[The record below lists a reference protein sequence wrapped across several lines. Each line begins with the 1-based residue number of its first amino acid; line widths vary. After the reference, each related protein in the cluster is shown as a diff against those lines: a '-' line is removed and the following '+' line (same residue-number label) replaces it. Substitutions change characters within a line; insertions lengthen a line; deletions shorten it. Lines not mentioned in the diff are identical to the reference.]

1 MLKFIFDLITSQF
14 SLFEDPLCNYVV
26 MAIVGTIAFIIAFTA
41 VGDLGFKGTLGSIAH
56 WTIRFIVFVVVW
68 FIFLVVINV
77 IKFIK
82 NNLISI
88 IICIILSIVFYILK
102 EYAES
107 HQNCFLNKKIF

>member
-14 SLFEDPLCNYVV
+14 SLFEDPLYNYVA
-26 MAIVGTIAFIIAFTA
+26 MAIIGSIALKVAFTA
-41 VGDLGFKGTLGSIAH
+41 VGDLGFKGTLGSITH
-56 WTIRFIVFVVVW
+56 WIIRFIVFVIVW

-88 IICIILSIVFYILK
+88 IICSILSIVLYILK

-107 HQNCFLNKKIF
+107 HPSCILNKKII

>member
-14 SLFEDPLCNYVV
+14 SLFENLIYNYVA
-26 MAIVGTIAFIIAFTA
+26 MGIVGSIAFIIALTA

-77 IKFIK
+77 IKFIR

-102 EYAES
+102 KYAES
-107 HQNCFLNKKIF
+107 HPSCILNKKII

>member
-14 SLFEDPLCNYVV
+14 SLFENPIYNYVA
-26 MAIVGTIAFIIAFTA
+26 MGIIGSIALKVAFTA
-41 VGDLGFKGTLGSIAH
+41 VGDLGFKGTLGSITH

-88 IICIILSIVFYILK
+88 IICIILSTVFYILK
-102 EYAES
+102 KYAGT

>member
-1 MLKFIFDLITSQF
+1 MLKFVFDLITSQF
-14 SLFEDPLCNYVV
+14 SLFENTIYNYIA
-26 MAIVGTIAFIIAFTA
+26 MGIVGSIALTVALTA
-41 VGDLGFKGTLGSIAH
+41 VGDLGFKGILGSITH

-88 IICIILSIVFYILK
+88 IICIILSTVFYILK
-102 EYAES
+102 KYAES
-107 HQNCFLNKKIF
+107 RPNCVLNKKII